1 MQQGLEDWRHG
12 GFGLYIHW
20 PFCQSKCPY
29 CDFNSHV
36 GAAVDSARWTRCLV
50 SEMRRVAG
58 EVPGRVLNSIFFG
71 GGTPSLME
79 PALVATLVEE
89 ARTLWTPAND
99 LEVTLEANP
108 GSIEVGRFRDFRD
121 GGVNRVSM
129 GIQALRDADLRRLGR
144 KHTVRDALRGLE
156 VARDTFDRV
165 SFDLIYGRQDQTLSN
180 WRAEL
185 GEALAL
191 RPGHLSL
198 YCLTIEDGTVFGARR
213 DRGQLRGLP
222 DGDLAAD
229 LFEMTQD
236 LCGAAGLP
244 AYEISNHAA
253 PGEACRHN
261 MIYWSGGDYAGIGPG
276 AHGRLTLADGRVAT
290 ICERMPA
297 KWLDSAERGSAEA
310 PREALS
316 AWDQG
321 AEYLMMG
328 LRTLDGID
336 VDRLSRMSGIGLP
349 RGEVVHLT
357 DMGLLERTDGTL
369 RTSGKGRILLDA
381 ILARLIPAQDSGSGS
396 MRDSV
401 RQSASSC
408 SSVL

>member
-1 MQQGLEDWRHG
+1 MEQGLEDWRHG

-36 GAAVDSARWTRCLV
+36 AAAVDTARWTRCLL
-50 SEMRRVAG
+50 SEMRRVAR

-79 PALVATLVEE
+79 PALVAALVEE

-108 GSIEVGRFRDFRD
+108 GSIEVGRFRDFHA

-129 GIQALRDADLRRLGR
+129 GIQALRDGDLRRLGR
-144 KHTVRDALRGLE
+144 RHTVRDALRGLD
-156 VARDTFDRV
+156 VARDVFDRV
-165 SFDLIYGRQDQTLSN
+165 SFDLIYGRQDQTLAD
-180 WRAEL
+180 WQTEL

-229 LFEMTQD
+229 LFEVTQD

-244 AYEISNHAA
+244 AYEISNHAV
-253 PGEACRHN
+253 PGGECRHN
-261 MIYWSGGDYAGIGPG
+261 MIYWNGGDYAGIGPG
-276 AHGRLTLADGRVAT
+276 AHGRLTLAHERVAT
-290 ICERMPA
+290 VCERMPA
-297 KWLDSAERGSAEA
+297 AWLDQAERGSVEVS
-310 PREALS
+310 REVLS
-316 AWDQG
+316 AWDRG

-328 LRTLDGID
+328 LRTRDGID
-336 VDRLSRMSGIGLP
+336 VDRFQQLSGFDLP

-357 DMGLLERTDGTL
+357 DMGLLERRGDML
-369 RTSGKGRILLDA
+369 RTTGRGRILLDA
-381 ILARLIPAQDSGSGS
+381 ILARLVSDQDSGSGS